1 MHFSLFGMSLGWGR
15 GVWAGLVVGLVVGAL
30 ALGGVGNAVYAADP
44 EFVEGAGARS
54 IAENTPAGVNIG
66 APISATD
73 ADEGTDEFGD
83 TLTYSLVDRNDN
95 DHHNFFDID
104 ASTGQ
109 LITKAPLDAE
119 GTTPYTVTVRVDD
132 GENRDDSPI
141 TQEVRITVDNVANA
155 EAPLAP
161 FRPTVVSG
169 VDDDNTD
176 TVNESTTRLQVVWH
190 APVNMGRP
198 VIDSYAVQYK
208 KSTDT
213 TFGSENVGSIDGTST
228 TITGLT
234 ADTSYDVRV
243 QATNGDGAGLWSLVG
258 TGSTNKEGNSPPKS
272 TDESTATRR
281 VDENTPAGKDVGN
294 RVSASDDDS
303 TSLTYRLEGP
313 DAHLFSFD
321 TRSGQIRTK
330 APLNHENAGCAHT
343 AGQCTYR
350 VTVVVSDG
358 AGGADATAVNVLVD
372 DLNEAASAPG
382 RPTVR
387 AAKESS
393 TGLEVSW
400 KAPSNTGPP
409 IASYIVQYRKG
420 SEAFSAN
427 GVDIT
432 DTTATISGTGDHDND
447 SNTADAP
454 WLTPDTTYEVR
465 VRAQNGE
472 RISEWSTSGT
482 GRTSRANHQPIFD
495 ERPHPPA
502 TGSDRKSD
510 YTISRVIDENAR
522 SGQSIARVFADDQ
535 DNDKLTYKLSGTD
548 AAKFGINESTGQIR
562 TIAGV
567 TYNYEAITGD
577 NTCGTLTEDDVG
589 SDRCYE
595 VTVEVRDGL
604 NDHRVKVEEADADDS
619 ITVKIGVRDR
629 DEPPSAPTVTVTSPA
644 GNTTLIVIW
653 EAENTGPAITG
664 YDVQYRKG
672 STAYSNDNCENTTA
686 DDNCDGITNTT
697 TTITGLDEDTS
708 YSVQVRAKNDE
719 GTSAW
724 SRTVTLKTNKGDN
737 ATPTFDDNA
746 SPVALAVDENTSSN
760 QNVGTAVSATDTVT
774 TNLTYTLEGRDAALF
789 SISGGKGQI
798 KTKSKLNHEDP
809 ACGYVATDSTT
820 SCTYKVRVKVDDKVG
835 GSVSKEVTITVTDK
849 DEPPSAPTGLRVTAT
864 KDTGWSLDVTWN
876 EPSNTGKPPI
886 NDYDIEY
893 REYKSGDDKDTWAI
907 WPHGTD
913 DAGNTDREATI
924 TRRLPGAN
932 ADPLKPSTQY
942 DVRVRAKNGEGDT
955 TENWSSVVRG
965 TTGKSNSRPAFDDSD
980 AVVDLSV
987 AENTG
992 SGQNVGS
999 AVSAS
1004 DADSNT
1010 LKYSLEGPGA
1020 SSFTIVS
1027 STGQIK
1033 TKAALDYEARDSYA
1047 LTVKVDD
1054 GQKRANSVDA
1064 KSVKITVDDVRE
1076 QPPAPAK
1083 PTVSGIPGSTDSIRV
1098 TWTAPANTGPPIIG
1112 YDIHVREVGG
1122 GPERWTHDGTDRMT
1136 IITGRKA
1143 GTNYEVQVRAR
1154 STEGTGDWSSWG
1166 RGAPN
1171 PDVANRD
1178 PAFSGGARTLSVAE
1192 NTTANSN
1199 VGAPV
1204 GATDRDGDVLT
1215 YSLEGPDATSFDILS
1230 TSEGGQIRTSAALN
1244 HEDKSSYSVTMRVTD
1259 DRGGT
1264 DAVNVTIRVTD
1275 VDGEAP
1281 ETPFAPTVAAV
1292 SSTSL
1297 QVNWEEPG
1305 NDGPPVTDYDYRY
1318 REPSGTWTAVTNTT
1332 IASTT
1337 VTITGLTASTSYD
1350 VEVRAKNAEGTS
1362 EWSTVG
1368 VGTTNDPDAN
1378 NTPVFSEGARAERSV
1393 SATSAAGT
1401 AVGLP
1406 LKATDSD
1413 SGDKVSYTLG
1423 GRDAAFFEIG
1433 SATGQLT
1440 IKSGARLIAGET
1452 YTVAVSASDG
1462 EDSSQITVSVE
1473 ALEAPP
1479 NNVPA
1484 FTEGATATR
1493 TVKANAPV
1501 GTAIGT
1507 PLAATDAD
1515 VGETLKYALGGTDAA
1530 SFDINTSNG
1539 QLRTKSGVK
1548 LIDKEYSVTVTVTD
1562 PHQVGATITVTITA
1576 TDTPGAVA
1584 LGPSSPQE
1592 GDTVTATLTD
1602 ADLGVAGVTWVWERS
1617 GNTTAWSTIAGATG
1631 GSYRATAADV
1641 GSFLRATA
1649 SYTDAA
1655 SGTVVRSAVGVT
1667 AAAVAVDDD
1676 GVVTLTPSSVTAGET
1691 VTATLSDPDGGV
1703 TGETWQWYTSRSGV
1717 SGWTAIAGATSSSYT
1732 AKAGDTGNY
1741 LRASVRY
1748 TDNAGSGRTAEGVT
1762 ASAVAEDD
1770 DGVVTLST
1778 TMPRVGTAIMASL
1791 SDPDGG
1797 VTGVAWGWERS
1808 GDGVGWTSIIGAT
1821 SSYTPREGDV
1831 GMYLRATASYTDAV
1845 GSGKRARAE
1854 TTASV
1859 AVEEL
1864 IERYDTNGDG
1874 MISRAEALEAL
1885 KDYFNDEVDLTD
1897 MVRIIQEYFG

>member
-1 MHFSLFGMSLGWGR
+1 MNTGDPITGYKVRYKKTTDTSFSDDI
-15 GVWAGLVVGLVVGAL
+15 AVGA
-30 ALGGVGNAVYAADP
+30 
-44 EFVEGAGARS
+44 
-54 IAENTPAGVNIG
+54 
-66 APISATD
+66 
-73 ADEGTDEFGD
+73 D
-83 TLTYSLVDRNDN
+83 TT
-95 DHHNFFDID
+95 
-104 ASTGQ
+104 
-109 LITKAPLDAE
+109 
-119 GTTPYTVTVRVDD
+119 TVTIS
-132 GENRDDSPI
+132 N
-141 TQEVRITVDNVANA
+141 
-155 EAPLAP
+155 
-161 FRPTVVSG
+161 
-169 VDDDNTD
+169 
-176 TVNESTTRLQVVWH
+176 
-190 APVNMGRP
+190 
-198 VIDSYAVQYK
+198 
-208 KSTDT
+208 
-213 TFGSENVGSIDGTST
+213 
-228 TITGLT
+228 LT
-234 ADTSYDVRV
+234 ADTSYHARV
-243 QATNGDGAGLWSLVG
+243 LATNGEGTGSWSLVG
-258 TGSTNKEGNSPPKS
+258 TGSTNKEGNSAPELTDGTS
-272 TDESTATRR
+272 TSRR
-281 VDENTPAGKDVGN
+281 VYENTPSGENVGSS
-294 RVSASDDDS
+294 VAASDNDS
-303 TSLTYRLEGP
+303 ASLTYRIEGP
-313 DAHLFSFD
+313 HAHLFSFD

-330 APLNHENAGCAHT
+330 APLNHEDPACGYP
-343 AGQCTYR
+343 GQDLANTVCTYR

-358 AGGADATAVNVLVD
+358 VGGTDATAVNVSVD
-372 DLNEAASAPG
+372 DRDERASAPG

-387 AAKESS
+387 AMKDTS

-400 KAPSNTGPP
+400 KAPANTGPP
-409 IASYIVQYRKG
+409 ITSYEVEYRKG
-420 SEAFSAN
+420 TESFSSN
-427 GVDIT
+427 GVT
-432 DTTATISGTGDHDND
+432 RTGTTATIAGVDND
-447 SNTADAP
+447 TANTP
-454 WLTPDTTYEVR
+454 TWLTPNTTYEVR

-472 RISEWSTSGT
+472 RVSEWSTSGT

-502 TGSDRKSD
+502 TGSERKSA
-510 YTISRVIDENAR
+510 YTISRVIDENSR

-548 AAKFGINESTGQIR
+548 AGKFDINESTGQIR

-567 TYNYEAITGD
+567 AYNYEAIAESG
-577 NTCGTLTEDDVG
+577 TCGDLDEDTVG
-589 SDRCYE
+589 SDRCYT

-604 NDHRVKVEEADADDS
+604 NDDRVKVEETTADDS
-619 ITVKIGVRDR
+619 IMVKIGVRDR

-653 EAENTGPAITG
+653 EAENTGPTISN

-672 STAYSNDNCENTTA
+672 SGAFSNDNCRNTEA
-686 DDNCDGITNTT
+686 ADNCDEIPSGTTT
-697 TTITGLDEDTS
+697 TTIMGLEADTS
-708 YSVQVRAKNDE
+708 YSVQVRARNDE
-719 GTSAW
+719 GASSW
-724 SRTVTLKTNKGDN
+724 SRTVTLKTNKGNN
-737 ATPTFDDNA
+737 ATPTFTDQSN
-746 SPVALAVDENTSSN
+746 PVELEVSENTPSGRD
-760 QNVGTAVSATDTVT
+760 VGNAVSAQDDVT

-789 SISGGKGQI
+789 TIGRGNGQI

-809 ACGYVATDSTT
+809 GCGYVSTADPT
-820 SCTYKVRVKVDDKVG
+820 LCSYQVRVKVDDKAG
-835 GSVSKEVTITVTDK
+835 GSVSKAVTIKVTDVA
-849 DEPPSAPTGLRVTAT
+849 EPPVKPTGLRVTAT

-886 NDYDIEY
+886 SDYDIQY
-893 REYKSGDDKDTWAI
+893 RKYKSGTEEDTWQTLT
-907 WPHGTD
+907 HDGTD
-913 DAGNTDREATI
+913 RSAKIETIRTDPNDADSAVHLE
-924 TRRLPGAN
+924 
-932 ADPLKPSTQY
+932 PSTQY
-942 DVRVRAKNGEGDT
+942 EVRVKAKNGENDNAD
-955 TENWSSVVRG
+955 NWSSVVRG
-965 TTGKSNSRPAFDDSD
+965 TTGKSNSRPSFDDQD

-992 SGQNVGS
+992 SGQNLGS

-1033 TKAALDYEARDSYA
+1033 TKGALDYETRDSYSV
-1047 LTVKVDD
+1047 TVKVDD
-1054 GQKRANSVDA
+1054 GQKRANSVAA
-1064 KSVKITVDDVRE
+1064 KSVTIEINDVRE

-1098 TWTAPANTGPPIIG
+1098 TWAEPANTGPAIIG
-1112 YDIHVREVGG
+1112 YDIHVREVGS

-1154 STEGTGDWSSWG
+1154 SDEGTGDWSSWS

-1192 NTTANSN
+1192 NTTANTDI
-1199 VGAPV
+1199 GAPV
-1204 GATDRDGDVLT
+1204 RATDQDGDILT
-1215 YSLEGPDATSFDILS
+1215 YSLEGTNAASFDILS

-1244 HEDKSSYSVTMRVTD
+1244 YEDKSSYAVTMRVTD
-1259 DRGGT
+1259 DRGGEDT
-1264 DAVNVTIRVTD
+1264 VNVTIRVTD

-1281 ETPFAPTVAAV
+1281 DAPFAPTVAAV

-1297 QVNWEEPG
+1297 QVNWDAPE
-1305 NDGPPVTDYDYRY
+1305 NAGPPITDYDYRH
-1318 REPSGTWTAVTNTT
+1318 REPSGTWTEVTNTT
-1332 IASTT
+1332 IARTT

-1362 EWSTVG
+1362 AWSTVG

-1393 SATSAAGT
+1393 SATSVAGT

-1452 YTVAVSASDG
+1452 YTVAVEASDG

-1493 TVKANAPV
+1493 TVAANAPV

-1507 PLAATDAD
+1507 ALTATDAD

-1584 LGPSSPQE
+1584 LAPSSPQE

-1676 GVVTLTPSSVTAGET
+1676 GVVTLTPSSVTAGQT

-1703 TGETWQWYTSRSGV
+1703 TGETWQWYTSANGSNWTEIAGETSRSYTARAGDVGSYLRAVVSYTDNAGSSEKKAEGVTVSAVAVDDDGVVTLTPSSVTAGETVTASLIDPDGGVEGETWQWYTSRSGV
-1717 SGWTAIAGATSSSYT
+1717 SGWAAIVGETSRSYT
-1732 AKAGDTGNY
+1732 ARADDTGNY
-1741 LRASVRY
+1741 LRAVVRY
-1748 TDNAGSGRTAEGVT
+1748 TDNEGLGKRAEGVT
-1762 ASAVAEDD
+1762 ASAVAVDD

-1778 TMPRVGTAIMASL
+1778 MTPRVGTEVMASL

-1831 GMYLRATASYTDAV
+1831 GMYLRATASYTDGV
-1845 GSGKRARAE
+1845 GSGKMARAE